1 MFKNIPPE
9 EVERVYHIL
18 KKRAGRDI
26 IENKNL
32 MPKKYEALISSS
44 EYKEGYYDELP
55 QDNCFIKRIW

>member
-9 EVERVYHIL
+9 EVERVYNIL

-26 IENKNL
+26 LMHPNL
-32 MPKKYEALISSS
+32 MPIKYNKIISSS

-55 QDNCFIKRIW
+55 QDICATKRI